1 MMLADGVPPGKTVCS
16 DGCPMSEKVR
26 SIIYWRQPVVT
37 GIILAILLIVEFSF
51 MCLSAISFIAYIGLA
66 LLVSVN
72 LLRMYYHFVAKTEN
86 NFVREYLEREI
97 TVPQDKA
104 EKVSRRLTEALNKG
118 IIRTRE
124 IFLLTDPAASVKFAV
139 LLYLLTYIGA
149 QFNFLTLC
157 ILFTFGLF
165 CVPKFY
171 ERYQPEI
178 DKMIELAKSKI
189 DMVSS
194 QVKTHLEKIP
204 FIGGGGGGRKD
215 KTQ

>member
-1 MMLADGVPPGKTVCS
+1 MLSNGVTSGKMSCADS
-16 DGCPMSEKVR
+16 CPMAEKVR
-26 SIIYWRQPVVT
+26 SIIYWRHPIIT
-37 GIILAILLIVEFSF
+37 GVILTLLLIVEFSF
-51 MCLSAISFIAYIGLA
+51 MCLSAISFIAYIGLS

-72 LLRMYYHFVAKTEN
+72 LVRMYYHFVAKTEN

-104 EKVSRRLTEALNKG
+104 EKVSRRLTEVINKG
-118 IIRTRE
+118 LVRTRE
-124 IFLLTDPAASVKFAV
+124 IFLLTDPAASIKFAV

-157 ILFTFGLF
+157 ILFTFGIF

-178 DKMIELAKSKI
+178 DKILELAKSKI
-189 DMVSS
+189 DMVVS
-194 QVKTHLEKIP
+194 QVKSQIEKLPI
-204 FIGGGGGGRKD
+204 IGGGGRKE
-215 KTQ
+215 KAQ

>member
-1 MMLADGVPPGKTVCS
+1 MLADGFPPGKMDCS
-16 DGCPMSEKVR
+16 NGCPISEKVR
-26 SIIYWRQPVVT
+26 SIVYWRQPIVT
-37 GIILAILLIVEFSF
+37 GVILTLLLIVEFSF
-51 MCLSAISFIAYIGLA
+51 MCLSAISFIAYVGLA

-97 TVPQDKA
+97 TVPQDRA
-104 EKVSRRLTEALNKG
+104 EKVSRRLTEVLNKG
-118 IIRTRE
+118 LTRTRE

-157 ILFTFGLF
+157 ILFTFGVF

-171 ERYQPEI
+171 ERYQ
-178 DKMIELAKSKI
+178 
-189 DMVSS
+189 VSFS
-194 QVKTHLEKIP
+194 PRNYIYT
-204 FIGGGGGGRKD
+204 
-215 KTQ
+215 T